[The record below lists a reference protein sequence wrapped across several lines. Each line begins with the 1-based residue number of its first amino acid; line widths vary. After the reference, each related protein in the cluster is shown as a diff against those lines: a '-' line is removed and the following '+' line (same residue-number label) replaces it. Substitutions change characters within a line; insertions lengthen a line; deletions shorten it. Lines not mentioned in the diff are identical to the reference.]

1 MTKKGNT
8 NKSRGQL
15 SHVGMPMDIHIIAHT
30 YRLGV
35 TDGKNK
41 HSFLL
46 YFNKDIQC
54 GFYTIEYLF

>member
-35 TDGKNK
+35 TDGKTNIPFYYTLTM
-41 HSFLL
+41 SFGVD
-46 YFNKDIQC
+46 FIP
-54 GFYTIEYLF
+54 